1 MDEEHLL
8 PGFNPNSVT
17 APRLRSILIQHNVR
31 YSSSAKK
38 PELVA
43 LFNEHVLPQ
52 AQHQLA
58 ARSRTKRSARG
69 IVDVPS
75 SRENSVAGSVAREE
89 SDESEFPSLHP
100 PESVRRSTRRST
112 REPTAESE
120 ASSYYSN
127 ATRRST
133 RRTARAETEESDV
146 PSVTPNVS
154 RRSTRRTTA
163 SVEPDLD
170 LTPVPREQ
178 PQRVPSKRTSTKHA
192 RAQEYEIDEHPP
204 PSRRSRPS
212 TSNTP
217 HVQYEEDHSSPFTQD
232 NPFQSGSPEPRVY
245 DRDRRRTL
253 GVDGKERRKSS
264 SGRRK
269 TDYANVHQE
278 EDVTVPSSS
287 TFEAPRLRRKKEP
300 SPVPEQESESEA
312 DGQIE
317 DGDTGEEFTPEEQL
331 ELVRER
337 AKNGQ
342 VDILPPR
349 RNKVA
354 RQTPAALKTAP
365 WAILVALLGGFAT
378 WWRQEKLEVG
388 YCGVG
393 RPSTSIAGME
403 IPEWAQ
409 PLEVLQPQCE
419 PCPQHAYCYPKLH
432 TTCDPDFVLRPHP
445 LSFNGLVPLA
455 PTCEPDG
462 EKARKVKAVADRAVE
477 ELRERNAKFECGD
490 LVDDTGK
497 HAPGPE
503 INEVDLKLDMATKRR
518 RGMSQGEFDDL
529 WASAIGEITGRDE
542 IETKVD
548 GDTGRRTLASTSL
561 ARMSLACAARRSVR
575 LALVRHLWK
584 LMSAVAIF
592 GVYTYARFSIKSR
605 NTTEERAR
613 TLAKIALDKLAV
625 QAALHAQD
633 PHAFPESFISMA
645 QLRDDILREEFSAKR
660 RARLWDR
667 VQHKVEQNSNVRPSV
682 RENRSGDVSRVWE
695 WIGAVAA
702 IEDKSTPL
710 ARSVHERNRLSG
722 VGYVD
727 SPSQQLIKEETGQER
742 DWDEGRPIY

>member
-8 PGFNPNSVT
+8 PGFSPNSVT

-38 PELVA
+38 LELVA
-43 LFNEHVLPQ
+43 LFNEYVLPQ
-52 AQHQLA
+52 AQQQLA
-58 ARSRTKRSARG
+58 ARSQTKRSARG

-75 SRENSVAGSVAREE
+75 SRENSVAGSVAGEE
-89 SDESEFPSLHP
+89 SDGSEVPSLRP

-120 ASSYYSN
+120 AS
-127 ATRRST
+127 ARRH
-133 RRTARAETEESDV
+133 
-146 PSVTPNVS
+146 
-154 RRSTRRTTA
+154 RS
-163 SVEPDLD
+163 
-170 LTPVPREQ
+170 PR
-178 PQRVPSKRTSTKHA
+178 RTSTKHA
-192 RAQEYEIDEHPP
+192 RAQEYEVDEQPP

-212 TSNTP
+212 TANTP
-217 HVQYEEDHSSPFTQD
+217 QRQYEEDHSSPFTQD
-232 NPFQSGSPEPRVY
+232 NPFQSGSPEPRAS
-245 DRDRRRTL
+245 DRDRRRSI

-264 SGRRK
+264 SRRK

-300 SPVPEQESESEA
+300 SP
-312 DGQIE
+312 

-342 VDILPPR
+342 LDILPPR

-393 RPSTSIAGME
+393 RPSTSIVGLE

-503 INEVDLKLDMATKRR
+503 INEAELKLEMATKRR

-542 IETKVD
+542 IESKVD
-548 GDTGRRTLASTSL
+548 GDTGRRILVSTSL

-584 LMSAVAIF
+584 LMSTVMAF
-592 GVYTYARFSIKSR
+592 GAYVYVTSSIR
-605 NTTEERAR
+605 YRRTTEEKAK
-613 TLAKIALDKLAV
+613 TLAKIALDKLAI

-645 QLRDDILREEFSAKR
+645 QLRDDVLRDEFSTKR
-660 RARLWDR
+660 RAKVWER

-682 RENRSGDVSRVWE
+682 RESRSGDVSRVWE
-695 WIGAVAA
+695 WVGAVAA

-710 ARSVHERNRLSG
+710 ARSAHERNRLSG
-722 VGYVD
+722 VGYIN
-727 SPSQQLIKEETGQER
+727 SPSQQLIKEETGEQR
-742 DWDEGRPIY
+742 NWDEGRPIY

>member
-1 MDEEHLL
+1 MEEEHLL
-8 PGFNPNSVT
+8 PGFDPNSITV
-17 APRLRSILIQHNVR
+17 PRLRSILIQHNVR

-43 LFNEHVLPQ
+43 LFNQHVLPH
-52 AQHQLA
+52 AQQQLA

-75 SRENSVAGSVAREE
+75 SRENSVASSVAGED
-89 SDESEFPSLHP
+89 SDESEVPPLNP

-133 RRTARAETEESDV
+133 RRTARAETEESDAPSIT
-146 PSVTPNVS
+146 PSVA

-163 SVEPDLD
+163 SVEPDPD
-170 LTPVPREQ
+170 LTPIARDQ
-178 PQRVPSKRTSTKHA
+178 PQRLPAMRSSHKHA
-192 RAQEYEIDEHPP
+192 RAQEYEVDEQPP

-212 TSNTP
+212 TMNTP
-217 HVQYEEDHSSPFTQD
+217 QIQQTEDHSSPFTQD

-245 DRDRRRTL
+245 DRDRRRTH
-253 GVDGKERRKSS
+253 GEDFKERRKSS
-264 SGRRK
+264 NRRK
-269 TDYANVHQE
+269 TEYASVKQE
-278 EDVTVPSSS
+278 DDVTVPSSS

-300 SPVPEQESESEA
+300 SPVPEQESESE
-312 DGQIE
+312 E
-317 DGDTGEEFTPEEQL
+317 DALVEQDAGEEFTPEEQL

-337 AKNGQ
+337 ARNGE
-342 VDILPPR
+342 VNILPPR
-349 RNKVA
+349 RNQVT
-354 RQTPAALKTAP
+354 RQTSSAVKTAP

-490 LVDDTGK
+490 LMDDTGK

-503 INEVDLKLDMATKRR
+503 INEADLKLEMATKRR

-542 IETKVD
+542 VESKVD
-548 GDTGRRTLASTSL
+548 GETGRRFLASTSL
-561 ARMSLACAARRSVR
+561 ARMSLVCAARRSVR

-584 LMSAVAIF
+584 LMSTVAVF
-592 GVYTYARFSIKSR
+592 GLYVYVKSSINYR
-605 NTTEERAR
+605 HTTEEKAK

-633 PHAFPESFISMA
+633 PRAFPESFISMA
-645 QLRDDILREEFSAKR
+645 QLRDDVLRDEFSAKR
-660 RARLWDR
+660 RAKLWER
-667 VQHKVEQNSNVRPSV
+667 VQRKVEQNSNVRPSV
-682 RENRSGDVSRVWE
+682 RESRSGDVSRVWE
-695 WIGAVAA
+695 WVGAVAA
-702 IEDKSTPL
+702 IEDRATPL
-710 ARSVHERNRLSG
+710 ARSVHEKNRLSG
-722 VGYVD
+722 VGYMD
-727 SPSQQLIKEETGQER
+727 SPSQQLIKEESSHQKS
-742 DWDEGRPIY
+742 WDEGRPMY

>member
-75 SRENSVAGSVAREE
+75 SRENSVA
-89 SDESEFPSLHP
+89 
-100 PESVRRSTRRST
+100 
-112 REPTAESE
+112 
-120 ASSYYSN
+120 
-127 ATRRST
+127 
-133 RRTARAETEESDV
+133 ARAETEESDA
-146 PSVTPNVS
+146 PSVTPSVS
-154 RRSTRRTTA
+154 RRSTRRTIA

-192 RAQEYEIDEHPP
+192 RAQEYEVDEHPP

-287 TFEAPRLRRKKEP
+287 TFEAPRLH
-300 SPVPEQESESEA
+300 
-312 DGQIE
+312 GQIE
-317 DGDTGEEFTPEEQL
+317 DGDMGEEFTPEEQL

-742 DWDEGRPIY
+742 NWDEGRPIY

>member
-8 PGFNPNSVT
+8 PAFNPNSVT

-43 LFNEHVLPQ
+43 LFNEYVLPQ
-52 AQHQLA
+52 AQQQLA

-75 SRENSVAGSVAREE
+75 SRENSVAGSVAGEE
-89 SDESEFPSLHP
+89 SDEIEVPSLHP

-112 REPTAESE
+112 REPTADSE
-120 ASSYYSN
+120 ASYYFN
-127 ATRRST
+127 ATRRTT
-133 RRTARAETEESDV
+133 RRAARAETEESEAPSFT
-146 PSVTPNVS
+146 PSVA
-154 RRSTRRTTA
+154 RRSTRRTTG

-178 PQRVPSKRTSTKHA
+178 QQRLTSKRTSTKHA
-192 RAQEYEIDEHPP
+192 RAQEYEVDEQPP

-212 TSNTP
+212 TANAP
-217 HVQYEEDHSSPFTQD
+217 RVQHQEDHSSPFTQD
-232 NPFQSGSPEPRVY
+232 NPFQSGSPEPRAY
-245 DRDRRRTL
+245 DRDRRRSF
-253 GVDGKERRKSS
+253 GVDGKERRKSAS
-264 SGRRK
+264 SRRK

-300 SPVPEQESESEA
+300 SPVLEQESESEA
-312 DGQIE
+312 EVQAD
-317 DGDTGEEFTPEEQL
+317 DGDTGEDFTPEEQL

-337 AKNGQ
+337 AKNGE

-503 INEVDLKLDMATKRR
+503 INEAELKLEMATKRR

-542 IETKVD
+542 IESKVD
-548 GDTGRRTLASTSL
+548 RYGVIHPTETLEDAYSSPQASPECHSP
-561 ARMSLACAARRSVR
+561 APPEDPSDSRWSD
-575 LALVRHLWK
+575 
-584 LMSAVAIF
+584 IF
-592 GVYTYARFSIKSR
+592 GS
-605 NTTEERAR
+605 
-613 TLAKIALDKLAV
+613 L
-625 QAALHAQD
+625 
-633 PHAFPESFISMA
+633 
-645 QLRDDILREEFSAKR
+645 
-660 RARLWDR
+660 
-667 VQHKVEQNSNVRPSV
+667 
-682 RENRSGDVSRVWE
+682 
-695 WIGAVAA
+695 
-702 IEDKSTPL
+702 
-710 ARSVHERNRLSG
+710 
-722 VGYVD
+722 
-727 SPSQQLIKEETGQER
+727 
-742 DWDEGRPIY
+742 